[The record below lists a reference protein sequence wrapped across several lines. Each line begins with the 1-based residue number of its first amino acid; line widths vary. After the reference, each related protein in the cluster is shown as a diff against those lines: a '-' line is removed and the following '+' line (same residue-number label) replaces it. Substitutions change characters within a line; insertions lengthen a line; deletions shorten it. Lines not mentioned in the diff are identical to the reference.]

1 MEQDQQVQEQEPVDD
16 KMGEDDDPMGED
28 SFDDAMS
35 VNEVNDCTPT
45 DTESKKVNCPEK
57 TETLKKSKEN
67 KTDLKVK
74 AQTLLQA
81 HQTFMSIMSGLA

>member
-1 MEQDQQVQEQEPVDD
+1 MEQDQQVQEQEPIDD
-16 KMGEDDDPMGED
+16 TMVEDNDPMDED

-57 TETLKKSKEN
+57 TETLNKPKEN
-67 KTDLKVK
+67 KQILR
-74 AQTLLQA
+74 
-81 HQTFMSIMSGLA
+81 